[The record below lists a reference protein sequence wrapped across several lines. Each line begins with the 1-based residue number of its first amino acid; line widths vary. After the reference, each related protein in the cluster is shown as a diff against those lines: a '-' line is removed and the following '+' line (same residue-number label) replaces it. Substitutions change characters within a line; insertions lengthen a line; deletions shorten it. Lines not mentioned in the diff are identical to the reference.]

1 MSLITVPL
9 LALPL
14 AVVDKRDS
22 MKISI
27 SKLASAHVPSYSV
40 FVFTI
45 IILSASL
52 GVRAESIGE
61 TKGFVLSH
69 FWYAMPFEPDDCPN
83 GLAVALPGGINPP
96 KLYSAGREGDVPP
109 HLRSRQ
115 RTVGEVDQCRFPE
128 AFEDPIM
135 RTGKGRVAYGLNLDG
150 SIDPNI
156 VAPNTCKHENYTG
169 IDGTL
174 GVDNQLYRVLGCI
187 NAYRSDSKFQ
197 QHVIRDFIASARQDG
212 QVTTLMEVTGIDDAM
227 NDTDVEVG
235 FYSSTNP
242 TLYDSQ
248 RKGVPY
254 SSLTVS
260 DNPRWQN
267 KLRGKIVDG
276 LIITEPGEIRL
287 DHYQGQG
294 LPKHVDMYMRAAQL
308 RLQIHEDGTATG
320 ELAGYS
326 DVESVYNMEF
336 AQAPPVLPK
345 SWGYKCPAVY
355 EAIHRLADGYPD
367 PETGKCTAISTAY
380 HIEAVPAFLIHQ
392 NNKDGGT
399 ETAFSK

>member
-1 MSLITVPL
+1 M
-9 LALPL
+9 
-14 AVVDKRDS
+14 D
-22 MKISI
+22 
-27 SKLASAHVPSYSV
+27 
-40 FVFTI
+40 
-45 IILSASL
+45 
-52 GVRAESIGE
+52 VRAEPSGK

-69 FWYAMPFEPDDCPN
+69 FWYAMPFEPDDCPE

-96 KLYSAGREGDVPP
+96 KLYDAGREGDVPP
-109 HLRSRQ
+109 HLRTRQ
-115 RTVGEVDQCRFPE
+115 RAVGEIDQCKFPQ

-150 SIDPNI
+150 TTSADD

-169 IDGTL
+169 VDGTP

-187 NAYRSDSKFQ
+187 NAYRADAKFQ

-227 NDTDVEVG
+227 NDDEVEVG

-242 TLYDSQ
+242 TLYDAE

-254 SSLTVS
+254 ASLTVS

-267 KLRGKIVDG
+267 KVRGKIVDG
-276 LIITEPGEIRL
+276 VVMTEPGDIRL
-287 DHYQGQG
+287 DHYQGQA
-294 LPKHVDMYMRAAQL
+294 LPEHVDMYMRGARL
-308 RLQIHEDGTATG
+308 RLELHEDGTATG
-320 ELAGYS
+320 ELAGYN
-326 DVESVYNMEF
+326 DLESVYNMEF

-380 HIEAVPAFLIHQ
+380 RIEAVPAFLIHQ
-392 NNKDGGT
+392 KDRLSGT
-399 ETAFSK
+399 ETASAE